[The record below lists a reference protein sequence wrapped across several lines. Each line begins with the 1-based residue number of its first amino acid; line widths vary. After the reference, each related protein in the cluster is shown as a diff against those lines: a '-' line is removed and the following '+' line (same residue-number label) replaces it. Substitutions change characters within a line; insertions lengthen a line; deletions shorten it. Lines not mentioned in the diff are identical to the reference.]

1 MELLMGETFVLD
13 MGTLIIARIITF
25 VMFAAGITI
34 MTLRRSRPETVLFC
48 WGLLCGICAW
58 VTAMFSRATGN
69 DWVIIAYAG
78 FVSANV
84 SFQWAALSTLTERR
98 VKRVWFFI
106 PPAVS
111 MVLVAIIGRDI
122 STAAFVTSAVLCVQ
136 YAVLAW
142 FIVTLGPTA
151 VQTRTSILMALAYAV
166 AFVAAAGRFAGEF
179 LWPDL
184 IANPMAPVPA
194 VTLPFLGA
202 YIGTILITLSWVAAL
217 KDRAEDALANLAFRD
232 ELTGL
237 ANRRRF
243 YALGERLFASAQR
256 DGRNFS
262 LILLDI
268 DHFKSVN
275 DRFGHEEGDRVLASV
290 ARNVQKL
297 APEAE
302 LSARVGGEEFCL
314 VFPGTDAV
322 GAQRYSERLRDLV
335 ASSVTLPNGE
345 AVRFSAGIAQA
356 SDEDA
361 VLADVYRRADKALYA
376 AKADGR
382 DCAVISRVAA

>member
-1 MELLMGETFVLD
+1 MGETFVLD
-13 MGTLIIARIITF
+13 MGTLIVARIITF
-25 VMFAAGITI
+25 VMFAAGVTI

-58 VTAMFSRATGN
+58 ITAMYSRATGN

-84 SFQWAALSTLTERR
+84 SFQWAALATLTERKVPR
-98 VKRVWFFI
+98 VSFFL
-106 PPAVS
+106 PPAIS
-111 MVLVAIIGRDI
+111 MILVAVVGRDI
-122 STAAFVTSAVLCVQ
+122 STAAYVTSIVLCVQ

-151 VQTRTSILMALAYAV
+151 VQTRTSILMALAYAI
-166 AFVAAAGRFAGEF
+166 AFVAAAARFAGEF
-179 LWPDL
+179 LWPEL
-184 IANPMAPVPA
+184 IADPMAPVPA
-194 VTLPFLGA
+194 ITLPFLGA

-237 ANRRRF
+237 SNRRRF
-243 YALGERLFASAQR
+243 YAMGERLLASARR
-256 DGRNFS
+256 DGKS
-262 LILLDI
+262 LSLVLLDI

-275 DRFGHEEGDRVLASV
+275 DRFGHEEGDRVLAAV

-297 APEAE
+297 SPAAG
-302 LSARVGGEEFCL
+302 LAARVGGEEFCV
-314 VFPGTDAV
+314 VFLDADAV
-322 GAQRYSERLRDLV
+322 DAQRHSERLRDLV
-335 ASSVTLPNGE
+335 ASSAILPNGE

-361 VLADVYRRADKALYA
+361 ILADIYRRADKALYE
-376 AKADGR
+376 AKAEGR
-382 DCAVISRVAA
+382 DRAVISRLAA